1 MTVLFGV
8 LFFTTFLLTTIAVY
22 GNGIVC
28 PSTTTTLSKTTTTL
42 FTEKEV
48 SVMLSLIVPAI
59 TVCIPN
65 DKINDIVQ
73 RINSSSVSVNNLNY
87 DIEDLLFSLLTTQES
102 QQEVLVYL
110 KLQFTVQDLCDR
122 YYFTHNN
129 KRSIFQGQLYI
140 SLRDLLNRFLSPLL
154 FIETL
159 PPVHDSTPCTTPLLS
174 SQSTTRQPTL
184 RPSLSR
190 PTTTTTTTTRPTTT
204 TTLTYHHHHSSSSF
218 RNSSKFVFLLI
229 FIFVFLFFL

>member
-1 MTVLFGV
+1 
-8 LFFTTFLLTTIAVY
+8 
-22 GNGIVC
+22 
-28 PSTTTTLSKTTTTL
+28 
-42 FTEKEV
+42 
-48 SVMLSLIVPAI
+48 MLSLIVPAI

-87 DIEDLLFSLLTTQES
+87 DIEDLLFSLLTTQKS

-190 PTTTTTTTTRPTTT
+190 PTTTTTTTRPTTT

>member
-8 LFFTTFLLTTIAVY
+8 LFFTTFLLTTITAY
-22 GNGIVC
+22 GNGVVC
-28 PSTTTTLSKTTTTL
+28 PSTTTTFSKTL

-87 DIEDLLFSLLTTQES
+87 DIEDLLFSLLTTQEF

-184 RPSLSR
+184 TPSLSR
-190 PTTTTTTTTRPTTT
+190 PTTTTTTTRPTT

>member
-8 LFFTTFLLTTIAVY
+8 LFFTTFLLTTIAAY
-22 GNGIVC
+22 GVVC
-28 PSTTTTLSKTTTTL
+28 PSTTKTTL

-87 DIEDLLFSLLTTQES
+87 DIEDLLFSLLTTQKS

-174 SQSTTRQPTL
+174 SQSTTQRPTL

-190 PTTTTTTTTRPTTT
+190 PTTTARPATTARPTTT
-204 TTLTYHHHHSSSSF
+204 TLMYHHHHSSSSF